1 LFYQRPSFP
10 TKQGFFSQLP
20 EILNLIFHNYVLI
33 FECKYNLTIMQLGS
47 RFERG
52 TNRNLVIK
60 IILIILI
67 FFLGIFLLDKID
79 FPVPKKLIKQE
90 ISNDKLITLK

>member
-1 LFYQRPSFP
+1 
-10 TKQGFFSQLP
+10 
-20 EILNLIFHNYVLI
+20 
-33 FECKYNLTIMQLGS
+33 MQLGS
-47 RFERG
+47 RFEPR

-79 FPVPKKLIKQE
+79 FPVPKKIIKQE
-90 ISNDKLITLK
+90 ISHDKLIKLK

>member
-1 LFYQRPSFP
+1 
-10 TKQGFFSQLP
+10 
-20 EILNLIFHNYVLI
+20 
-33 FECKYNLTIMQLGS
+33 MQLGS
-47 RFERG
+47 RFQPG

-67 FFLGIFLLDKID
+67 FFLGIVLLDKID